1 MQHFRGYVSRASS
14 GILADDPSR
23 EGGDQ
28 PSSFLPWH
36 QKLSAL
42 KAKEAS
48 SEAGHNVPQPDTKTV
63 LPARRRF
70 SWLYLGAFL
79 LALACNLFFFWGG
92 AWLANRD
99 ICAFSKTVFFISLT
113 EAPPEKT
120 AQEKTEAGEQPDT
133 PPGP

>member
-1 MQHFRGYVSRASS
+1 MVPAHTDRGRHKAHEE
-14 GILADDPSR
+14 AQEDDAHGHLDHRDRPC
-23 EGGDQ
+23 
-28 PSSFLPWH
+28 WH
-36 QKLSAL
+36 V
-42 KAKEAS
+42 
-48 SEAGHNVPQPDTKTV
+48 GRHDVPQPDTKVV

-120 AQEKTEAGEQPDT
+120 AQEKTEAGEQPVP